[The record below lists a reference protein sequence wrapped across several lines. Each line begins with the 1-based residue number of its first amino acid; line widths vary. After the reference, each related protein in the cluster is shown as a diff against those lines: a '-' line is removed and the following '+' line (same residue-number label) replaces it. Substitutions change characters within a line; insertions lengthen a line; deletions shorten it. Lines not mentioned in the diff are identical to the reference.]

1 MHRRETEPS
10 EAGRDLLLNQ
20 VRELYGR
27 IAYTQ
32 KTHEK
37 QADISAMSSRRQR
50 VWKFV
55 LTAVGSGTFLAS
67 LFGLLLDP
75 QWASLATSF
84 IAVLVTA
91 ASLGDRTF
99 RYGEEMQQH
108 RDTAALLWNLR
119 ESYLSLIVDLKS
131 ESLPLDQARQKRD
144 ELQKAAQAVLKDAP
158 RTTPQAYAMAQS
170 GLKDKEDLTLST
182 QEIDLMLPEALR
194 EDWEH

>member
-1 MHRRETEPS
+1 MANRL
-10 EAGRDLLLNQ
+10 LLLNQ

-37 QADISAMSSRRQR
+37 QADICAMSSRRQR
-50 VWKFV
+50 GWKVV

-67 LFGLLLDP
+67 LFGVLLEP

-99 RYGEEMQQH
+99 RHGEEMQQH
-108 RDTAALLWNLR
+108 RDTAAQLWDLR

-131 ESLPLDQARQKRD
+131 ETVSLGQALHRRD
-144 ELQKAAQAVLKDAP
+144 ELQKAAQAVLRDAP
-158 RTTPQAYAMAQS
+158 RTTPRAYTMAQS
-170 GLKDKEDLTLST
+170 GLKDNEDLTFST
-182 QEIDLMLPEALR
+182 EEIDVMLPQALR
-194 EDWEH
+194 ENGAQ